1 MIALVLVLQLLVE
14 CAGEHRHHRVSVP
27 LRARTPLVEH
37 RRPLDRRHDLCAD
50 LLDIGVEDIKCKRL
64 ILQMLLLAEVPD
76 EESDREVALR
86 PVEALDGEDEPTLVG
101 VLEEA
106 VPNPLVIVRIEV
118 LEFREHAEVC
128 VPLRELFAD
137 AEEELCEQFTAR
149 LAVALLVHPFTD
161 RRLRDGVL

>member
-1 MIALVLVLQLLVE
+1 MVALVLV
-14 CAGEHRHHRVSVP
+14 RVHELDAARKRGHDRMSVP

-37 RRPLDRRHDLCAD
+37 RCTLDRRHDLCAD

-118 LEFREHAEVC
+118 LEFREHAKVC
-128 VPLRELFAD
+128 VPPRDLFAD